1 MIISWNMEENLIKSK
16 YKIFLALLK
25 SIPIIWSSL
34 IFINT
39 ILRTVGISF
48 YILNIFCGIS
58 LLPLIFLYLASY
70 VFQFC
75 EYHRM
80 FIHYISIIFLIRV
93 LEFYNIVPVDSILVF
108 ISLMIITFIFMVI
121 TLYKYLKTKK
131 GGSYG
136 KA

>member
-1 MIISWNMEENLIKSK
+1 
-16 YKIFLALLK
+16 
-25 SIPIIWSSL
+25 
-34 IFINT
+34 
-39 ILRTVGISF
+39 
-48 YILNIFCGIS
+48 
-58 LLPLIFLYLASY
+58 
-70 VFQFC
+70 
-75 EYHRM
+75 M

-121 TLYKYLKTKK
+121 TLYRYLKTKK